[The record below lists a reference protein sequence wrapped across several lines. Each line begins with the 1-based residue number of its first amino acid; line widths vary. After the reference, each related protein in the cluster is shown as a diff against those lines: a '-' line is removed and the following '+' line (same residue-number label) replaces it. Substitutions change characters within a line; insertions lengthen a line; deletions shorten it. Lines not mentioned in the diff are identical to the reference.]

1 MTRPAREWQKQ
12 AACADIGP
20 DVFTPDDDPDNDL
33 PAGPMYNAARPICAG
48 CPVRAECLEFALDA
62 EAGATPSHRAGIYGG
77 LSPRQRYAVYRER
90 LQAALDALATAA

>member
-1 MTRPAREWQKQ
+1 MNRRVIDWQKE

-20 DVFTPDDDPDNDL
+20 GAFILNDEDDD
-33 PAGPMYNAARPICAG
+33 AGASAMYNAARPICAG